1 MDAVDRCD
9 SGRFTRE
16 EILAPKGWALLNF
29 VMDPRTGLGRFRDFR
44 ISNYQLMMALV
55 DYCRS
60 HTIDDILHLQDVR
73 ERVDLYNLHRQDY
86 CEQIAR
92 CSGLYGHVAVI
103 DLREQQTIYCGN
115 RFLAYALLPECN
127 VSMHLLRSR
136 QPGMTV
142 VAVGKS
148 ILNRTNPVDVGQ
160 LMLQF
165 GGGGHPAAGTCQIPT
180 LEADELVPQIVETL
194 NRSVDPVQSAQL
206 ETAGVS

>member
-1 MDAVDRCD
+1 
-9 SGRFTRE
+9 
-16 EILAPKGWALLNF
+16 
-29 VMDPRTGLGRFRDFR
+29 
-44 ISNYQLMMALV
+44 
-55 DYCRS
+55 
-60 HTIDDILHLQDVR
+60 
-73 ERVDLYNLHRQDY
+73 
-86 CEQIAR
+86 
-92 CSGLYGHVAVI
+92 
-103 DLREQQTIYCGN
+103 
-115 RFLAYALLPECN
+115 
-127 VSMHLLRSR
+127 
-136 QPGMTV
+136 MTV